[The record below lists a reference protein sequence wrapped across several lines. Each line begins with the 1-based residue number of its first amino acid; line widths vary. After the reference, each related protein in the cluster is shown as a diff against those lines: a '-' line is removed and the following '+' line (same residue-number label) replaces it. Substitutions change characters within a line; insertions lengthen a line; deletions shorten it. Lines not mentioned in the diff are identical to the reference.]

1 MPDLE
6 GADVYSAPFNIKFVS
21 RRIRHGVL
29 PRLLQEI
36 LSARIAIKNAMKVCE
51 KKLYSVLDARQL
63 ALKYIS
69 NVTYGYTSAF
79 FSGRMPNV
87 DVADAIV
94 QNGRSTLERAIG
106 IIESNLNWNAKVVY
120 GDTDR

>member
-1 MPDLE
+1 M
-6 GADVYSAPFNIKFVS
+6 
-21 RRIRHGVL
+21 
-29 PRLLQEI
+29 
-36 LSARIAIKNAMKVCE
+36 
-51 KKLYSVLDARQL
+51 

-69 NVTYGYTSAF
+69 NLTYGYTSAS

-94 QNGRSTLERAIG
+94 LSGRKTLEKAMDV
-106 IIESNLNWNAKVVY
+106 IESHPTWEAKVIY

>member
-1 MPDLE
+1 
-6 GADVYSAPFNIKFVS
+6 
-21 RRIRHGVL
+21 
-29 PRLLQEI
+29 
-36 LSARIAIKNAMKVCE
+36 MK
-51 KKLYSVLDARQL
+51 SVLDARQL

-69 NVTYGYTSAF
+69 NVTYGYTSAS

-94 QNGRSTLERAIG
+94 LSGRKTLERAVD
-106 IIESNLNWNAKVVY
+106 IIESHPKWEAKVVY

>member
-1 MPDLE
+1 MI
-6 GADVYSAPFNIKFVS
+6 FQKT
-21 RRIRHGVL
+21 
-29 PRLLQEI
+29 
-36 LSARIAIKNAMKVCE
+36 K
-51 KKLYSVLDARQL
+51 SVLDARQM

-69 NVTYGYTSAF
+69 NFTYGYTSAS

-94 QNGRSTLERAIG
+94 NSGRKLLEWAIS
-106 IIESNLNWNAKVVY
+106 IIESHPDWRGNVVY